1 MGRGVQAR
9 CGPGRSAWRC
19 VAMPDGGVRACVDNS
34 GSAAVSALPM
44 SNARLPSFRFLI
56 GFEAAARLGHY
67 SRAAEELCISQSAMS
82 HQIAQLEQQLGQP
95 LFRRKGRGVELTVAG
110 RLLLDSVGK
119 SLEQIRHGL
128 SRIETYMDDSLVTI
142 VCPAPVAS
150 GWLQPRLEGLL
161 QRHPALCPIV
171 STDETA
177 RYVDELDVDIAIT
190 REPLR
195 QADVLQVPLL
205 ADALVAVRAPGP
217 DTGTG
222 LLCLEEDLTSDR
234 TGPFIRQHL
243 GRLRKTAIYDDAR
256 LLLDA
261 ALRGRGCA
269 VVSRLLADEAL
280 GTGRLQLV
288 EGIPAFALGRLW
300 MSRIAGEPRMALVSE
315 VFEYLREQA
324 GPLAEP

>member
-1 MGRGVQAR
+1 
-9 CGPGRSAWRC
+9 
-19 VAMPDGGVRACVDNS
+19 
-34 GSAAVSALPM
+34 M

-56 GFEAAARLGHY
+56 GFEAAARLGNY
-67 SRAAEELCISQSAMS
+67 SRAAEELCISQSAVS

-119 SLEQIRHGL
+119 SLDQIRHGL

-150 GWLQPRLEGLL
+150 GWLQPRLDGLL
-161 QRHPALCPIV
+161 QRHPQLCPIV

-177 RYVDELDVDIAIT
+177 RYIDELDVDIAIT

-195 QADVLQVPLL
+195 QTDVLQVPLL
-205 ADALVAVRAPGP
+205 ADELVAVRAPGP
-217 DTGTG
+217 HTGAG

-288 EGIPAFALGRLW
+288 EGIPPFALGRLW
-300 MSRIAGEPRMALVSE
+300 MSRIEGEPRMALVRE
-315 VFEYLREQA
+315 VFDYLVEQA
-324 GPLAEP
+324 VPRPES

>member
-1 MGRGVQAR
+1 
-9 CGPGRSAWRC
+9 
-19 VAMPDGGVRACVDNS
+19 
-34 GSAAVSALPM
+34 M

-56 GFEAAARLGHY
+56 GFEAAARLGNY
-67 SRAAEELCISQSAMS
+67 SRAAEELCISQSAVS

-119 SLEQIRHGL
+119 SLDQIRHGL

-142 VCPAPVAS
+142 VCPAHVAS
-150 GWLQPRLEGLL
+150 GWLQPRLDGLL
-161 QRHPALCPIV
+161 QRHPELCPIV

-177 RYVDELDVDIAIT
+177 RYIDELDVDIAIT

-195 QADVLQVPLL
+195 QSDVLEVPLL
-205 ADALVAVRAPGP
+205 ADELVAVRAAGP
-217 DTGTG
+217 DTGAGVG

-243 GRLRKTAIYDDAR
+243 GHLRKTAIYDDAR

-280 GTGRLQLV
+280 GRGRLQLV
-288 EGIPAFALGRLW
+288 EGIPALAQGRLW
-300 MSRIAGEPRMALVSE
+300 MSRIKGEPRMALVRE
-315 VFEYLREQA
+315 VFDHLVEQA
-324 GPLAEP
+324 VPLAEA